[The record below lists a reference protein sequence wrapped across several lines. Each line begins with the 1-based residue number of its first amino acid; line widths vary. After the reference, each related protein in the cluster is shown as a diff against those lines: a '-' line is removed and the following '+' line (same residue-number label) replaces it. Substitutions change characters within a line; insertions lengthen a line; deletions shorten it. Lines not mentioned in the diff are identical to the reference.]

1 MVTRSHHIAIAVLL
15 LGLVFDPTPVQAAQ
29 QQALSP
35 QLAERLNRILKRADE
50 DAAWTLQQLA
60 DLARRRRND
69 PQDLR
74 FILRQR
80 GALLMQ
86 EDQLDTAANELTEAL
101 DQHGVDYAPEL
112 RFLLGQILLLM
123 DDAESALVHLNIWAE
138 HAQPPDPAGLFLMGY
153 SYVRLERFE
162 AAADVLERAIATA
175 STPRAQWIEILAYA
189 YTRLD
194 RTGQALQLLEDLITR
209 HPQEARW
216 WRQLASIYLLIEDV
230 PRGAAGLAVAA
241 EIEALSFADSRN
253 LAQLFAHLNMPADG
267 AYLLNAALQQRD
279 EASSHDELMLL
290 AELWILAR
298 EFDAAVDVLG
308 QAAEV
313 GEDGEALLML
323 GHLYLQRENY
333 PRASIS
339 LNAAISAYG
348 EQTPPQAFYLLAVV
362 AINLEDFDAAQ
373 RALVRLDDDAKFAP
387 RAARLQRYLQSRN
400 GA

>member
-1 MVTRSHHIAIAVLL
+1 MGTGNYLLAIALVL
-15 LGLVFDPTPVQAAQ
+15 LGLMFEPTTVRAAA

-101 DQHGVDYAPEL
+101 DRHGVDYAPEL
-112 RFLLGQILLLM
+112 RFLLGQVLLLM
-123 DDAESALVHLNIWAE
+123 DDAENALAQLNIWAE
-138 HAQPPDPAGLFLMGY
+138 HAEPPDPAGLFLMGY

-162 AAADVLERAIATA
+162 AAADVLEQAIATA
-175 STPRAQWIEILAYA
+175 STPRTQWIEILAYA

-194 RTGQALQLLEDLITR
+194 RSDEALQLLEDLITR

-216 WRQLASIYLLIEDV
+216 WRQLASIYLLLEDV

-267 AYLLNAALQQRD
+267 AYLLDAALQQRD

-333 PRASIS
+333 PRAFTS
-339 LNAAISAYG
+339 LDAAISAYG

-362 AINLEDFDAAQ
+362 SINLEDFDAAQ

-387 RAARLQRYLQSRN
+387 RAARLRQYLETRE